1 MKKQHDTWKLRLILS
16 ILTLAT
22 SLATLL
28 LLGYGCV
35 TAEEAQARETEL
47 TEEMGSGAGLR
58 QASLQTDDAQ
68 GVPFRLFEL
77 LDGYSGYQVGVLP
90 ESFPREVI
98 DPSEIGCSETYS
110 AQGVVGMACMGDAAD
125 VLVRASEALQSRG
138 WILADEGNGASG
150 RTFVKSQGKYRWAF
164 VSCSQVSGSASLW
177 IAYTC
182 DGE

>member
-35 TAEEAQARETEL
+35 TAEEAQAREPEL

-98 DPSEIGCSETYS
+98 DPSEIGC
-110 AQGVVGMACMGDAAD
+110 
-125 VLVRASEALQSRG
+125 
-138 WILADEGNGASG
+138 
-150 RTFVKSQGKYRWAF
+150 
-164 VSCSQVSGSASLW
+164 
-177 IAYTC
+177 
-182 DGE
+182 

>member
-22 SLATLL
+22 SLATLV

-35 TAEEAQARETEL
+35 TAKEAQAREPGIL
-47 TEEMGSGAGLR
+47 GSAESETGL
-58 QASLQTDDAQ
+58 QPVSFQTDDAQ
-68 GVPFRLFEL
+68 GLPFRLFEL
-77 LDGYSGYQVGVLP
+77 LDGYSGYQVGTLP
-90 ESFPREVI
+90 ESFSREVI
-98 DPSEIGCSETYS
+98 DPLEIGCSETYS
-110 AQGVVGMACMGDAAD
+110 AQGVVGMVCMGDSAD
-125 VLVRASEALQSRG
+125 VLARASEALQSHG
-138 WILADEGNGASG
+138 WMLADEGNGASG
-150 RTFVKSQGKYRWAF
+150 RTFIKSQGRYRWAF